1 MKTITETNRQL
12 INAVVAEGLNKLPAG
27 VIEKDFLVTEVLR
40 ELAGISI
47 AEMDIVFCGGTCLSK
62 AHSLIERM
70 SEDLDF
76 KVRLSEEVSRSARS
90 RQLRQLKHDLT
101 KHFVD
106 MGFHVPDDGVTAR
119 DENNYFSLAL
129 HFQSAFPRVVSL
141 RSEIQVEFSARP
153 MITPTQR
160 LAISSMLEVS
170 ASLPSQAFEMACV
183 SIEETLA
190 EKVLSLLRRT
200 AQMRV
205 RNSSAGFDPRLVRH
219 LFDVHAIMH
228 AHPGIISMVPP
239 ALFSQLVVED
249 AAQFSRQ
256 HPEFVIN
263 PLVEMSG
270 AMGAIKTDPMFR
282 LHYDDFLKDLVYGEP
297 VAFETALAAFEDA
310 AVALGA
316 VAS

>member
-12 INAVVAEGLNKLPAG
+12 INAIVAEGMNKLPAG
-27 VIEKDFLVTEVLR
+27 VIEKDFLVTEVLQK
-40 ELAGISI
+40 LAGISI

-76 KVRLSEEVSRSARS
+76 KVRLFEEVSRSARI
-90 RQLRQLKHDLT
+90 RQLSQLKHDLT

-106 MGFHVPDDGVTAR
+106 MGFHVPVDGVTAR
-119 DENNYFSLAL
+119 DGNNYFSLAL
-129 HFQSAFPRVVSL
+129 HFQSAFPKVVSL

-153 MITPTQR
+153 MITPTKR
-160 LAISSMLEVS
+160 LAITSMLEVS
-170 ASLPSQAFEMACV
+170 ASLPSQAFEMTCV

-205 RNSSAGFDPRLVRH
+205 RNSSTGFDPRLVRH

-228 AHPGIISMVPP
+228 AHPGIISMMPP
-239 ALFSQLVVED
+239 ALFRQLVVED
-249 AAQFSRQ
+249 AEQFSHQ

-263 PLVEMSG
+263 PVAEMGG
-270 AMGAIKTDPMFR
+270 ALGAIKTDPMFR
-282 LHYDDFLKDLVYGEP
+282 LHYDDFLKDLVYGEL

-310 AVALGA
+310 AIALGA
-316 VAS
+316 VVS

>member
-1 MKTITETNRQL
+1 MKTIADTHRQL
-12 INAVVAEGLNKLPAG
+12 INAVVAEGMSKLPAG
-27 VIEKDFLVTEVLR
+27 VIEKDLLVTEVLR
-40 ELAGISI
+40 ELSSISI

-101 KHFVD
+101 RHFVD
-106 MGFHVPDDGVTAR
+106 MGFHVPVDGVTAR

-153 MITPTQR
+153 MIRPTQR
-160 LAISSMLEVS
+160 LAITSMLEVS
-170 ASLPSQAFEMACV
+170 ASLPSQAFEMTCV

-205 RNSSAGFDPRLVRH
+205 RDSSPSFDPRLVRH

-228 AHPGIISMVPP
+228 AHPGIISMLPP
-239 ALFSQLVVED
+239 VLFKQLVAED
-249 AAQFSRQ
+249 AAQFSHQ
-256 HPEFVIN
+256 HPEFLDHPVAEMGSA
-263 PLVEMSG
+263 LV
-270 AMGAIKTDPMFR
+270 AIKTDPLFR
-282 LHYDDFLKDLVYGEP
+282 LHYDDFLKELVYGEP